1 MIKYHKLQK
10 FILIFNLFIM
20 NNIMNKKYLFLWSIL
35 VLITSIAS
43 MFLYNNIYSVNANP
57 DYICKKKVHDAPCNI
72 EYCWEWQ
79 KDGKRV
85 CTWTKVT
92 EVSYYLIR
100 TDCEVWYTKH
110 RAWWDVP
117 EVSYYLIRTDCEV
130 WYTKHR
136 RWNSKWKS
144 WRQWPDYV
152 SKTESCSVV
161 QVDNTPPIWN
171 ISWS

>member
-110 RAWWDVP
+110 R
-117 EVSYYLIRTDCEV
+117 
-130 WYTKHR
+130 